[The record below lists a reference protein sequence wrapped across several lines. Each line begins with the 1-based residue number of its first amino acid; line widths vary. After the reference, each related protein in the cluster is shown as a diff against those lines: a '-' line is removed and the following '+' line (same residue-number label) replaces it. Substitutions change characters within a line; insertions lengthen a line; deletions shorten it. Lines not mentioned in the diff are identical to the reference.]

1 MPAHV
6 AAISIT
12 GGAID
17 VSVLG
22 DYAYVTSFGGHG
34 VEILDISTP
43 TSPASVGRI
52 NDNKD
57 PAIAMRFA
65 RGIAVVG
72 DYAYVASPGDD
83 GVEILNI
90 SDPTNPTHV
99 TAIFDTGP
107 VPKAL
112 DRPIDITVVENYAYV
127 VSADEGIEILDVS
140 DPTAPKHVAA
150 IYDDVPVATAL
161 YLANGI
167 TVVGDYAYVAS
178 AGDDGVEILDISGRY
193 STDSPYVT
201 ISTPQTFVTTID
213 SFTETPA
220 VDNEGTVSYQ
230 VSPDN
235 GTTWNY
241 WNGTA
246 WTTTTQTGG
255 TETSPAS
262 DINANIATLDTDG
275 GNFLW
280 RAYLVSNGTQKL
292 ELDQIDSTESLYF
305 SPPMRHG
312 KRFLN
317 EVLQPY
323 IKEN

>member
-22 DYAYVTSFGGHG
+22 DYAYVTSFSGHG

-52 NDNKD
+52 NDNND

-65 RGIAVVG
+65 RGIA
-72 DYAYVASPGDD
+72 
-83 GVEILNI
+83 
-90 SDPTNPTHV
+90 
-99 TAIFDTGP
+99 
-107 VPKAL
+107 
-112 DRPIDITVVENYAYV
+112 
-127 VSADEGIEILDVS
+127 
-140 DPTAPKHVAA
+140 
-150 IYDDVPVATAL
+150 
-161 YLANGI
+161 
-167 TVVGDYAYVAS
+167 VVGDYAYVAS

-280 RAYLVSNGTQKL
+280 RAYLVSNGTQKV
-292 ELDQIDSTESLYF
+292 ELDQIDSTKSLYF